1 MKSEVNMSDADVM
14 DVAASA
20 AGENDFYEMAIGAME
35 ELAEDKTVAPRQR
48 RGQLIKLRE
57 MLSAL
62 IDDLESP
69 DEVDEP

>member
-1 MKSEVNMSDADVM
+1 MSGADVL

-20 AGENDFYEMAIGAME
+20 AGENDFFEMALGAME

-48 RGQLIKLRE
+48 RGQLLKLRE

-62 IDDLESP
+62 IDDLEEP
-69 DEVDEP
+69 EEADEP